1 MSCGT
6 VDNTGDVLRSRL
18 ILSSPTSVL
27 DDIGDTDDVNFG
39 TIFSFG
45 HRRFISA
52 KETSSSFRR
61 FGAGG
66 SGGGIDGADGRC
78 LGLQV

>member
-6 VDNTGDVLRSRL
+6 VDNTGEVLRSRL
-18 ILSSPTSVL
+18 IFSSPTSVL
-27 DDIGDTDDVNFG
+27 DDIGDTDDVNF
-39 TIFSFG
+39 SVG

-52 KETSSSFRR
+52 KETSSNLRR
-61 FGAGG
+61 FGVGG
-66 SGGGIDGADGRC
+66 SDGGIDGADGRF